1 MRAGHA
7 GLGGGSSRRG
17 GIHPGAPLPPWAP
30 SNPCSKDPG
39 PHGQGDEAPGTQ
51 VNRTDS
57 TRPRDV
63 LTPAWENHRP
73 FEETGAGA
81 GGGRRAPESLEG
93 SRAMCWAPLTV
104 TMAAPGRQGE
114 GSLQPHPLFG
124 PGESPLTT
132 WVTRAESNAFW
143 KIIWVGQEEQ
153 VSTETPGE
161 EQCLPD
167 GTSPEPG
174 LDNSSDTAP
183 GG

>member
-39 PHGQGDEAPGTQ
+39 PHGQGDEAPATQ

-93 SRAMCWAPLTV
+93 SRVMCWAPLKV

-132 WVTRAESNAFW
+132 WGKESRVKRLLEDHTGGTRGADEHR
-143 KIIWVGQEEQ
+143 
-153 VSTETPGE
+153 
-161 EQCLPD
+161 
-167 GTSPEPG
+167 
-174 LDNSSDTAP
+174 DTR
-183 GG
+183 GGAMPTRWHLS